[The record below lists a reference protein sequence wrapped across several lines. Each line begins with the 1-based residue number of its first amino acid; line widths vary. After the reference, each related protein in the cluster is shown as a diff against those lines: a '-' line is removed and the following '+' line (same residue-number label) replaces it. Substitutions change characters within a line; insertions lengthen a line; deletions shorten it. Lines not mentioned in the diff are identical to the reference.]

1 MLIGQGVKSENKILS
16 YINKFHY
23 TVNNTL
29 VTRMANNSF
38 SATFERTLTNN
49 LTMIL
54 KQSIQQVFV
63 QLSQTLE
70 ELSNDEYRQPCKV
83 LLNATIGEHVRHI
96 IELFQCLE
104 KGYDTGVVNY
114 EKRKR
119 DHEIEN
125 NKELAS
131 SLLKE
136 IYQNID
142 RSNKDIF
149 LVAEDYCDPMEIV
162 SIPSN
167 YYRELAYNLEHTI
180 HHMALIRV
188 GINEVSSVR
197 LPEEFG
203 VAYSTVKY
211 RQQCAQ

>member
-1 MLIGQGVKSENKILS
+1 
-16 YINKFHY
+16 
-23 TVNNTL
+23 
-29 VTRMANNSF
+29 
-38 SATFERTLTNN
+38 
-49 LTMIL
+49 MIL
-54 KQSIQQVFV
+54 KNPIQQVFV
-63 QLSQTLE
+63 QLSQTLS
-70 ELSNDEYRQPCKV
+70 ELNDDEYRQPSKV
-83 LLNATIGEHVRHI
+83 LLNATIGQHVRHI

-104 KGYDTGVVNY
+104 KGYNDGIVNY

-119 DHEIEN
+119 DYQIETD
-125 NKELAS
+125 KDLATL
-131 SLLKE
+131 LLKE
-136 IYQNID
+136 IYQNIE
-142 RSNKDIF
+142 RSNREIF
-149 LVAEDYCDPMEIV
+149 LEAEDYCGSTEIV

>member
-1 MLIGQGVKSENKILS
+1 MMLTQP
-16 YINKFHY
+16 
-23 TVNNTL
+23 
-29 VTRMANNSF
+29 
-38 SATFERTLTNN
+38 
-49 LTMIL
+49 
-54 KQSIQQVFV
+54 IQHVFV
-63 QLSQTLE
+63 QLSETLNQ
-70 ELSNDEYRQPCKV
+70 LSNEEYRRSSKI
-83 LLNATIGEHVRHI
+83 LMKATIGQHVRHI

-104 KGYDTGVVNY
+104 KGYDIGLVNY

-119 DHEIEN
+119 DYRIETE
-125 NKELAS
+125 KELAV

-136 IYQNID
+136 IYRNIEKPN
-142 RSNKDIF
+142 RSIT
-149 LVAEDYCDPMEIV
+149 LEAEDYCDEVQVV

-188 GINEVSSVR
+188 GVNEVSSVV

-203 VAYSTVKY
+203 VAYSTIKY